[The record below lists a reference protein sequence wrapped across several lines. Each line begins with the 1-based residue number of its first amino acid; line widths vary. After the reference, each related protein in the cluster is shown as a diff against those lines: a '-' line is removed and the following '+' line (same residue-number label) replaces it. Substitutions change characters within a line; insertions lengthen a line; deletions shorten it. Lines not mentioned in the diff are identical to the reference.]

1 MPKERTVVLALIIL
15 ALVIIVPIMAKF
27 TDQTAK
33 SEDLNSTMSR
43 INMWQIDGFEGG
55 KGSRKAFLEKCA
67 TKCFKDEKVYLN
79 VVTLTA
85 EAAREN
91 LALGNL
97 PDIISYP
104 SLFYGIENLINGTD
118 FVNKIWCNGSYYLL
132 TLEGDFEDLTPQ
144 NTVINDGKDNLAH
157 VAAVFCGLN
166 GAVREQPS
174 NAYTK
179 LIGGKYKYLLGT
191 QRDVFRLKTRGVSFK
206 AKQIV
211 SYNDL
216 YQNVSIITKDSY
228 NYQLCNRFVGYLC
241 SENCNVSSL
250 GVFSDYCKSLDD
262 ELSVEYADR
271 FQFKAT
277 GPCGKSYLD
286 ELNLAAQNNDIDKLK
301 NLLK

>member
-1 MPKERTVVLALIIL
+1 MPKKRTVVLSLVIL
-15 ALVIIVPIMAKF
+15 ALVIIVPIMA
-27 TDQTAK
+27 TINAQTAK
-33 SEDLNSTMSR
+33 SEEINSTMSR
-43 INMWQIDGFEGG
+43 ITMWQIDGFEGG

-67 TKCFKDEKVYLN
+67 TKCFKDENVYLN

-91 LALGNL
+91 VTLGNL

-104 SLFYGIENLINGTD
+104 SLFYGIENLINSAD
-118 FVNKIWCNGSYYLL
+118 FVNKIWCNGSYFLL
-132 TLEGDFEDLTPQ
+132 TLEGDFEDITAQ

-157 VAAVFCGLN
+157 VAAIFCGLG

-206 AKQIV
+206 IKQLV

-216 YQNVSIITKDSY
+216 YQNVSIITKDSQ
-228 NYQLCNRFVGYLC
+228 NYQLCNKFVGYLC
-241 SENCNVSSL
+241 SENCDVSSL
-250 GVFSDYCKSLDD
+250 RVFSNYCKSLGDD
-262 ELSVEYADR
+262 VSFEYTDE
-271 FQFKAT
+271 FQYKAL
-277 GPCGKSYLD
+277 GPCGKSYVD
-286 ELNLAAQNNDIDKLK
+286 EINSAAQNNNIDKLK
-301 NLLK
+301 SLLK